1 MAAMS
6 ETRWVRVPVAE
17 ITYVKSIYEAY
28 DGLCT
33 VTSPA
38 AARGELALWVAP
50 GQDALAD
57 EIELRLARECGLQ
70 RIATPVR

>member
-1 MAAMS
+1 MG

-33 VTSPA
+33 VSAPS
-38 AARGELALWVAP
+38 AARGELTLWVAP
-50 GQDALAD
+50 GHEALAD
-57 EIELRLARECGLQ
+57 EVEQRLARECGLQ
-70 RIATPVR
+70 RIATPGR